1 MVDCAGDTAPTQ
13 QHELDPTGTDQEPIF
28 PEISRSS
35 SGNRWIAD
43 DLAEVWNISDQW
55 SMISRSDWPRARVSC
70 YSSRAQ
76 QRPSTIFSNT

>member
-35 SGNRWIAD
+35 SGIRWIAD
-43 DLAEVWNISDQW
+43 DLAEV
-55 SMISRSDWPRARVSC
+55 
-70 YSSRAQ
+70 
-76 QRPSTIFSNT
+76 